1 MGFSVP
7 AYRNGYAQS
16 KITGTVIS
24 AEDDEP
30 IIGATVSVTGGKDRT
45 VTDIN
50 GAFTLNVAEGT
61 SITVTYVGMAAQTVK
76 AKNGMIVH
84 MSPNQTLKEVV
95 VTGMTVTDKRL
106 RLMPLMLRLA
116 EWLT

>member
-1 MGFSVP
+1 MNRKLLSVFW
-7 AYRNGYAQS
+7 AFLFLHIGTAMAQS

-50 GAFTLNVAEGT
+50 GAFTLNVAQGT
-61 SITVTYVGMAAQTVK
+61 SITVTYLAMAV
-76 AKNGMIVH
+76 
-84 MSPNQTLKEVV
+84 
-95 VTGMTVTDKRL
+95 
-106 RLMPLMLRLA
+106 
-116 EWLT
+116 

>member
-1 MGFSVP
+1 MNRKLLSVFW
-7 AYRNGYAQS
+7 AFLFLHIGTAMAQS

-61 SITVTYVGMAAQTVK
+61 SITVTYVGMAAPTK
-76 AKNGMIVH
+76 H
-84 MSPNQTLKEVV
+84 
-95 VTGMTVTDKRL
+95 
-106 RLMPLMLRLA
+106 
-116 EWLT
+116 